1 MLREQY
7 SKRRPDFDEIEVILP
22 TSDRIL
28 QCEWIFTSLAN
39 TRSARSTFQG
49 IRRRQGHQKALISTI
64 LVVDSHHDPIWQHDL
79 GII

>member
-1 MLREQY
+1 MIMLREQY

-49 IRRRQGHQKALISTI
+49 I
-64 LVVDSHHDPIWQHDL
+64 
-79 GII
+79 